1 MEVTAGCTQRTVS
14 CSLLLFQLTQLPPVP
29 DCVLAM
35 ELPPATNHVSRAP
48 PAQGASTMLSSPAAG
63 WEMHSPLAAWDTV
76 LLALMVKR
84 WLASLALQVASVT
97 TAQAGERE
105 D

>member
-48 PAQGASTMLSSPAAG
+48 PAQGASNAPVLNFGGQGSELWCEGGEVGFISKMIAQSVRVRDLS
-63 WEMHSPLAAWDTV
+63 LFQRTV
-76 LLALMVKR
+76 
-84 WLASLALQVASVT
+84 
-97 TAQAGERE
+97 
-105 D
+105 